1 MSEYRIISAD
11 THIVEPPDL
20 FEERMDHRF
29 RDRAPRLN
37 VTKNEDGVN
46 HHAWFVEGKLM
57 APLGV
62 TVQTGRRFDDPD
74 TIDWLATCRRYQ
86 RRGTSPWST

>member
-46 HHAWFVEGKLM
+46 HHAWFVEGRLM
-57 APLGV
+57 APLGSPSRPAAAS
-62 TVQTGRRFDDPD
+62 TTPIPSTGSPPGRRS
-74 TIDWLATCRRYQ
+74 Q
-86 RRGTSPWST
+86 GRGTSPWST